1 MKKLIPCLLIT
12 IFISPFLQAEETKEK
27 RNICSAYAKEIYNHG
42 IYPCKKGDIF
52 QQLDYD
58 RNHPAANMHFML
70 KVCELETISGRNC
83 ILMAEKDFNHTVYH
97 STYLRDKKI
106 VKEK

>member
-52 QQLDYD
+52 QQLGYD
-58 RNHPAANMHFML
+58 QKHPANNMYTML
-70 KVCELETISGRNC
+70 RVCELGTISGRNC
-83 ILMAEKDFNHTVYH
+83 ILRDQKDFIHEVDH

-106 VKEK
+106 VK